1 MREPIEGATHDR
13 PELPPAMPMR
23 FKDIVGFAAGAAIA
37 HRLRAGLTALGIGIG
52 VAAVV
57 LLTSIGEGLHQFV
70 LSEFTQFGT
79 NLIAVT
85 PGKTETFG
93 APMGGAFGTVRPL
106 SLDDAEA
113 LRRVSGVQATI
124 PMVQGNASVK
134 GGGRQRRTSVYGV
147 GSNFPDVFSFRV
159 GAGEFLPPDD
169 PQAPRALAVLGSTL
183 RNELFRS
190 ENPLGARIRIGG
202 DRYRVVGIMESKG
215 NMLGIDLDDAVY
227 IPAARSL
234 ALFNRDSLFEIDV
247 LYDEAASIDE
257 VKAGIHRLMMA
268 RHGGEDFTITSQE
281 QMLDVLGSIL
291 DVVTFAVGAL
301 GGISLLVGG
310 VGIFTIMTIAVR
322 ERTSEI
328 GLLGAVG
335 AQRKQIQWLF
345 LGESVL
351 LAGLGGLG
359 GLLIGGGGL
368 QLLGLV
374 MPALPVS
381 LSLPY
386 VLFAE
391 GVAILIGLMAG
402 VLPAIQASGLDP
414 LEALRDE

>member
-1 MREPIEGATHDR
+1 MHEQTEGANHIR
-13 PELPPAMPMR
+13 FESSAVGSMR
-23 FKDIVGFAAGAAIA
+23 FRDIVAFATGAAIA

-70 LSEFTQFGT
+70 LTEFTQFGT

-85 PGKTETFG
+85 PGKMETFG

-113 LRRVSGVQATI
+113 LTRVSGVKATV
-124 PMVQGNASVK
+124 PMVQGNAAVK

-147 GSNFPDVFSFRV
+147 GSNFPDVFSFGV
-159 GAGEFLPPDD
+159 ASGEFLPPDD
-169 PQAPRALAVLGSTL
+169 PRTPRALAVLGRTL
-183 RNELFRS
+183 RDELFGLA
-190 ENPLGARIRIGG
+190 NPLGARIRIGG
-202 DRYRVVGIMESKG
+202 DRYRVIGIMESKG
-215 NMLGIDLDDAVY
+215 NMLGVDLDDAVY

-234 ALFNRDSLFEIDV
+234 ALFNRESLFEIDV
-247 LYDEAASIDE
+247 LYDEAASVDE

-268 RHGGEDFTITSQE
+268 RHGGEDFTLTAQE

-291 DVVTFAVGAL
+291 NVVTFAVGAL

-322 ERTSEI
+322 ERMSEI

-345 LGESVL
+345 LGESVV
-351 LAGLGGLG
+351 LAGLGGLV
-359 GLLIGGGGL
+359 GLVIGGGGIE
-368 QLLGLV
+368 LLGLL

-381 LSLPY
+381 LSLQY

-391 GVAILIGLMAG
+391 GIAILIGLVAG
-402 VLPAIQASGLDP
+402 VLPAINAARLDP

>member
-1 MREPIEGATHDR
+1 MHEQTEIASHRRSGM
-13 PELPPAMPMR
+13 PAVGSMR
-23 FKDIVGFAAGAAIA
+23 FRDIVDFAVGAAIA

-70 LSEFTQFGT
+70 LTEFTQFGT
-79 NLIAVT
+79 NLISVT
-85 PGKTETFG
+85 PGRTETFG

-113 LRRVSGVQATI
+113 LTRVSGVQATV
-124 PMVQGNASVK
+124 PLVQGNAAVE
-134 GGGRQRRTSVYGV
+134 GGGRQRRTTIYGV
-147 GSNFPDVFSFRV
+147 GSNFPDVFSFGV
-159 GAGEFLPPDD
+159 ASGKFLPPDD
-169 PQAPRALAVLGSTL
+169 PRAPRALAVLGSTL
-183 RNELFRS
+183 RDELFGLG
-190 ENPLGARIRIGG
+190 NALGARIRIGG
-202 DRYRVVGIMESKG
+202 DRYRVIGIMESKG
-215 NMLGIDLDDAVY
+215 NMLGVDLDDTVY

-234 ALFNRDSLFEIDV
+234 ALFNRESLFEIDV
-247 LYDEAASIDE
+247 LYDEAASVDE
-257 VKAGIHRLMMA
+257 VRAGIHRLMVA
-268 RHGGEDFTITSQE
+268 RHGGEDFTITTQQ

-291 DVVTFAVGAL
+291 NVVTFAVGAL

-322 ERTSEI
+322 ERMSEI

-345 LGESVL
+345 LGESVV
-351 LAGLGGLG
+351 LAGLGGLV
-359 GLLIGGGGL
+359 GLVIGGGGL
-368 QLLGLV
+368 QLLGLM

-381 LSLPY
+381 LSLQY

-391 GVAILIGLMAG
+391 GIAILIGLVAG
-402 VLPAIQASGLDP
+402 VLPAINAARLDP
-414 LEALRDE
+414 LEALRAE